1 MDALPEV
8 PTVRELGFA
17 NMELRGWNGFFAP
30 ARTPEPVLARLQ
42 TEIAAV
48 AKNPD
53 VQRRFT
59 EIGAEPVGSSPAEF
73 RQMVSDQIDK
83 VRPLVSEL
91 KLIVQ

>member
-42 TEIAAV
+42 NEIAAV

-53 VQRRFT
+53 VQRRLT

-73 RQMVSDQIDK
+73 RQIVSEQIDK